1 MTDQTRTHAAAEPDA
16 PLPMADAPEGTYG
29 NGFFADMSGINSSVG
44 SAMTSEGLPI
54 VVLTHVEFPV
64 QTENKPDQPVEPR
77 EVRVAF
83 QPSWAIE
90 IGTKLIYNAA
100 RAHADAAVVLI
111 GQGEGG
117 RTFGDPETLANFRAA
132 VDAGETIDG
141 EMFEAQR
148 WAQTGGM
155 TIDLPLPE
163 DGRAVFEAEM
173 AAAVR
178 SGEKSEISAVL
189 DRLRRAMEDTA
200 ERGDD
205 QAGDDTL

>member
-44 SAMTSEGLPI
+44 SAMTSDGLPI
-54 VVLTHVEFPV
+54 VVLTHLEFPV
-64 QTENKPDQPVEPR
+64 LTENKPDQPVEPR

-90 IGTKLIYNAA
+90 IGTKLIYN
-100 RAHADAAVVLI
+100 
-111 GQGEGG
+111 GQGEGA

-178 SGEKSEISAVL
+178 SGEKSEIAAVL